1 MANYDNP
8 NGFAPVTFPARAN
21 KYTTSAVVTKGDAL
35 AIASGAVLPYVL
47 ATHDQIVGIA
57 AHDAESG
64 AEVLV
69 YDDPDT
75 EFVGQCSGT
84 FATSMIGSS
93 VDIEG
98 TTGIMEIDE
107 NGSTDQVATIVGH
120 YPVAGSTEVGANSRV
135 KFRLTGHTNL
145 GV

>member
-8 NGFAPVTFPARAN
+8 NGFAPVTSPARKN
-21 KYTTSAVVTKGDAL
+21 VYTTSAAVSRGDAL
-35 AIASGAVLPYVL
+35 AIASGAVLPYVV
-47 ATHDQIVGIA
+47 ATHDQVVGVA
-57 AHDAESG
+57 AHDADSG
-64 AEVLV
+64 ADVLV

-84 FATSMIGSS
+84 FAATMIGAS

-98 TTGIMEIDE
+98 STGIMEIDE

-120 YPVAGSTEVGANSRV
+120 YPMVGATEVGANSRV
-135 KFRLTGHTNL
+135 KFRITGHVNL